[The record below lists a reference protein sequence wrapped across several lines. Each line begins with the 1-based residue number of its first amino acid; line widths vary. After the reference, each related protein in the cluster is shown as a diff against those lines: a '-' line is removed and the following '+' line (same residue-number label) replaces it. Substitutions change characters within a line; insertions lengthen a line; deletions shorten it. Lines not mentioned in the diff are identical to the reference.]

1 MGFSGDL
8 AQLWFFCLKN
18 IYTYTQ
24 REREEVV
31 VAWLK
36 ENGTSKGLKA
46 KKHSHQTITKAT
58 TEDAVSGCND
68 VK

>member
-1 MGFSGDL
+1 L
-8 AQLWFFCLKN
+8 PNKYLHR
-18 IYTYTQ
+18 YT
-24 REREEVV
+24 EREKVVVVV
-31 VAWLK
+31 VAWS
-36 ENGTSKGLKA
+36 EEHGTSKGLKA